1 MNLQS
6 KGSFGM
12 LSQNLTAGM
21 LPRRLRIFMA
31 EKSRA
36 ITCGD
41 VGAAGGANPDHNA
54 HACWWQHHQPGDAW
68 PFERNLR
75 PALEGR

>member
-12 LSQNLTAGM
+12 LLQYLTAGM

-31 EKSRA
+31 EKSRT
-36 ITCGD
+36 IMCGD
-41 VGAAGGANPDHNA
+41 VGAAGMAKAGHIA
-54 HACWWQHHQPGDAW
+54 HACWWQHHQPRDAW
-68 PFERNLR
+68 TFERDLR
-75 PALEGR
+75 PAMESP